1 MATTVYDLVPGNH
14 YRVVQSFVDFY
25 GNSFQQGELLRF
37 KERFFTPYHDGHTV
51 VFEER
56 SLYLQQ
62 EMNAPILDNFAA
74 YLMEA
79 AQA

>member
-1 MATTVYDLVPGNH
+1 MTATIYDLVPGNR

-62 EMNAPILDNFAA
+62 ETNAPILDNFSD
-74 YLMEA
+74 YLAEVT
-79 AQA
+79 QA